1 MLIELRSIRLHRR
14 VATTPTSA
22 TMATTAATATTITTT
37 VIGRWRVGKG
47 RLSGLIVEDN
57 LRSRLGF
64 RDTGFL
70 HLEKRT
76 GLEEGGERILKEIRL
91 TTVP

>member
-1 MLIELRSIRLHRR
+1 MIELRSIHLHRR

-22 TMATTAATATTITTT
+22 TMATTAATTITTM
-37 VIGRWRVGKG
+37 VIGRGRVGKG
-47 RLSGLIVEDN
+47 RLSGLIVEDS

-70 HLEKRT
+70 HLEKST